1 MKQISQSDTAVLV
14 VLCYQEMPEDLM
26 NMVKHLTSKKENKTN
41 KNNASILRNYGT
53 GSQILR
59 EIGIKKMRVVS
70 EPKQMQAISGFDLE
84 IVEYIDKENF

>member
-1 MKQISQSDTAVLV
+1 
-14 VLCYQEMPEDLM
+14 MPEYLM
-26 NMVKHLTSKKENKTN
+26 KSVKNLSSRKENKTD

-84 IVEYIDKENF
+84 IIEYIDKEGV

>member
-1 MKQISQSDTAVLV
+1 MLLLLTLFSLLFDKFLTAFI
-14 VLCYQEMPEDLM
+14 
-26 NMVKHLTSKKENKTN
+26 KSF
-41 KNNASILRNYGT
+41 GT

-84 IVEYIDKENF
+84 ILEYIDKEGI